1 MIVGYIY
8 SILLFLIPLLSL
20 TFFIVSLVNYIK
32 LVKKNKR
39 CPDSTLQAKITTW
52 KVLLIVSSVLAGIM
66 LAIVIAIIAL
76 MYMVIAYM

>member
-1 MIVGYIY
+1 MAYIF
-8 SILLFLIPLLSL
+8 SILLYMIPLLFFA
-20 TFFIVSLVNYIK
+20 FFIISLVMYIK
-32 LVKKNKR
+32 TIKQNKK

-52 KVLLIVSSVLAGIM
+52 RVLLIVSSVLAGIM